1 MDNVIGRNIR
11 AHRERLSWTQ
21 DQLAAA
27 ADVSLRTVQ
36 RAEEGQII
44 AAESL
49 QALAGALD
57 VTQEVLRTDL
67 DAVALEAALKETKSR
82 YKLIPLQRVE
92 RGSDV
97 RQFMP
102 ADAYQVDRVDVA
114 DEAAEDTI
122 ALLEQQLKDLG
133 DLWRDM
139 EPVQRHEALKDVQ
152 QEIDALRSLGFVV
165 TAGVDQ
171 MRLRPQHSEEAF
183 TMNVLHVVVAPASE
197 PKLFAMRDKTTQVS
211 FT

>member
-21 DQLAAA
+21 EQLAAA

-57 VTQEVLRTDL
+57 VTQELLRTDL
-67 DAVALEAALKETKSR
+67 DAAAFEAAVKETKSR
-82 YKLIPLQRVE
+82 YKLIALQRLE
-92 RGSDV
+92 RGNDL

-114 DEAAEDTI
+114 DEAAEDAI
-122 ALLEQQLKDLG
+122 ALLDQQLKDLG
-133 DLWRDM
+133 DLWRDL
-139 EPVQRHEALKDVQ
+139 EPLQRHEALKDVQ
-152 QEIDALRSLGFVV
+152 REIDALRSLGFVV

-171 MRLRPQHSEEAF
+171 MRLRSEHAQEAF
-183 TMNVLHVVVAPASE
+183 TMTVLHVVVAPTSE
-197 PKLFAMRDKTTQVS
+197 PKLFAMRDKTAQVS